1 MNQNLNIKFKGS
13 INESDVGVS
22 ILPIAILKADNSG
35 QYQLGSQTGACS
47 AHHSLRPHTTILT
60 SNETLWDRTW
70 GSLHTIQAL
79 LPLGPDGWS
88 QSD

>member
-1 MNQNLNIKFKGS
+1 MNQNLNIKLKGS

-35 QYQLGSQTGACS
+35 QYQLGSQTGACP
-47 AHHSLRPHTTILT
+47 AHHSRRAHTTILT
-60 SNETLWDRTW
+60 SNETPWDRTW
-70 GSLHTIQAL
+70 GSLHTMQ
-79 LPLGPDGWS
+79 LGHDCWF